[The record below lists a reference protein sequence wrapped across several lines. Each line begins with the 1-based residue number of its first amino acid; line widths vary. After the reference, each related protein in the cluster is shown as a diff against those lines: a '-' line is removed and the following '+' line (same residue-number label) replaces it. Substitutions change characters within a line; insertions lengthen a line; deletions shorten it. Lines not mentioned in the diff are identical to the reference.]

1 MDYKC
6 LLKNKCNIA
15 SKKRI
20 ECKACRF
27 RHCLEVGMSKHRV
40 KLGRK
45 PKITFDDKK
54 IISDDVLEINKTNE
68 TNSVPTNDNWLSTE
82 IKTQISY
89 TSNISDHSAM
99 LNYYQNDNVD
109 SELIYF
115 QAKMLALN
123 FKFHELEN
131 ESIKNRAKTL
141 SNNDYYNQTTF
152 SQCILNGIK
161 IGLSIAVN
169 SVMNF
174 AKEIPGLTKIQD
186 TCDFKN
192 MINNSVFEYLIV
204 CSFIIFFFNHS
215 LNLF

>member
-27 RHCLEVGMSKHRV
+27 RHCVEVGMSKQRV

-45 PKITFDDKK
+45 PKISFDDKK
-54 IISDDVLEINKTNE
+54 IINDDVLEINKKNE
-68 TNSVPTNDNWLSTE
+68 TNSVQTNDNWLTTE
-82 IKTQISY
+82 IKNQISH
-89 TSNISDHSAM
+89 TSNNVSDHSAM

-109 SELIYF
+109 SELINF
-115 QAKMLALN
+115 QAKIFALN

-131 ESIKNRAKTL
+131 VSIKNRAKTL
-141 SNNDYYNQTTF
+141 SNNDYYNQTTS
-152 SQCILNGIK
+152 SQCILNGIQ

-204 CSFIIFFFNHS
+204 CSFIFIFFQS
-215 LNLF
+215 